1 MESLKVMEK
10 INSIEQLDALGVKI
24 CEMLQV
30 GIDKASIVVP
40 ETLQQIVAWVLY
52 KNVATSIM
60 LIAVIW
66 ALTPITISLFK
77 NFIPKFEKADDFDS
91 SLFIQSM
98 GIITFSSVLLASS
111 VCLITESIPCFIKA
125 LVAPNLVIIEQLG
138 GLVK

>member
-24 CEMLQV
+24 CELLQV

-40 ETLQQIVAWVLY
+40 DTLQQIVAWTLY
-52 KNVATSIM
+52 KNATMSVM
-60 LIAVIW
+60 LVIIIAVLGCIN
-66 ALTPITISLFK
+66 ISLLKKFAST
-77 NFIPKFEKADDFDS
+77 FEKIDDP
-91 SLFIQSM
+91 M
-98 GIITFSSVLLASS
+98 IIIYGVGAGVCFLALMFSSVHLL
-111 VCLITESIPCFIKA
+111 IESIPCFIKA

>member
-24 CEMLQV
+24 CELLQV

-40 ETLQQIVAWVLY
+40 ETLQQIVAWTLY
-52 KNVATSIM
+52 KNA
-60 LIAVIW
+60 
-66 ALTPITISLFK
+66 TISLLLIVIIVMLAWIM
-77 NFIPKFEKADDFDS
+77 IPLCKKCVSAAVDDPDIIMYGVGTSGCFT
-91 SLFIQSM
+91 
-98 GIITFSSVLLASS
+98 GITVAC
-111 VCLITESIPCFIKA
+111 VYLITESIPCFIKA

>member
-1 MESLKVMEK
+1 MNK
-10 INSIEQLDALGVKI
+10 INSIEQLDALSAKI
-24 CEMLQV
+24 CELLQV

-77 NFIPKFEKADDFDS
+77 NFIPKFEKADDFNS
-91 SLFIQSM
+91 SLLIQSI
-98 GIITFSSVLLASS
+98 GIIMCSLVLLLSSVYLF
-111 VCLITESIPCFIKA
+111 TESIPLFIKV
-125 LVAPNLVIIEQLG
+125 LVAPNLVIIELLG
-138 GLVK
+138 GLMK

>member
-1 MESLKVMEK
+1 MEK
-10 INSIEQLDALGVKI
+10 IQSIEQLDALSAKI
-24 CEMLQV
+24 CELLQV

-91 SLFIQSM
+91 SLFIQSI
-98 GIITFSSVLLASS
+98 GIITFSSVLLASFI
-111 VCLITESIPCFIKA
+111 CLFTESIPSLIKA

-138 GLVK
+138 SLVK